1 MGEKIIIRNYKK
13 EDELEWLDLHASLM
27 VDSYAWWTVI
37 HQKPEY
43 KNESIDLVG
52 VINDKIIALLTIEI
66 NADII
71 DLIEDDYGFA
81 WEYGVHRDYRA
92 HGYGKKLIKRAH
104 KIMKESYGINKS
116 IWFSQDKKAQKYY
129 ESLGMKEIERHWQ
142 FSFLPTEKQKKEFE
156 KDGLSSLEIRASS
169 KVDDFKKI
177 KDKYKLIEDDAL
189 KARICIG
196 YEYIP

>member
-1 MGEKIIIRNYKK
+1 MGEEIIIHNYKK

-37 HQKPEY
+37 HQKSEY
-43 KNESIDLVG
+43 KNESVDLVG
-52 VINDKIIALLTIEI
+52 VIDNKIIALLSIEI

-71 DLIEDDYGFA
+71 DIVEDDYGFV
-81 WEYGVHRDYRA
+81 WEFGVHRDYRGN
-92 HGYGKKLIKRAH
+92 GYGKKLIKRAH
-104 KIMKESYGINKS
+104 KIMRESYGINKS

-129 ESLGMKEIERHWQ
+129 KSLGMQEIERHWQ
-142 FSFLPTEKQKKEFE
+142 FSFLPTEKQKKEFQ

-189 KARICIG
+189 KARLCIG
-196 YEYIP
+196 YEYIL